1 MRLPII
7 LLIVAIVTADGGIDL
22 PGHMQ
27 PIGSHR
33 PPEEHI
39 TILSRVPDPLEF
51 YEEYVSLKKPV
62 LLKGAISSTPAVT
75 KWISDEYLR
84 YLQCILLLG

>member
-1 MRLPII
+1 MLLLVI
-7 LLIVAIVTADGGIDL
+7 LLEVAIAVIGTDGGVDL

-33 PPEEHI
+33 PPEGDI
-39 TILSRVPDPLEF
+39 TSLSYVPDPLEF
-51 YEEYVSLKKPV
+51 YEEYVSLQKPV
-62 LLKGAISSTPAVT
+62 LLKGAISSTPAAT

-84 YLQCILLLG
+84 

>member
-7 LLIVAIVTADGGIDL
+7 LLICIIAVIGSDGGVDL

-33 PPEEHI
+33 PPEDNI
-39 TILSRVPDPLEF
+39 TILSYVPDPLEF
-51 YEEYVSLKKPV
+51 YEEYMSLKKPV

-84 YLQCILLLG
+84 